1 MVIGVP
7 KEVRKQEYRV
17 SVTPSGVRELVLE
30 GQRVL
35 VERSA
40 GEGSGFTEAEYA
52 AAGAETAGRERV
64 FGEAELIV
72 KVKEPLPE
80 EYGLLR
86 EGQALF
92 TFLHL
97 APNREL
103 TDLLLEKKITAF
115 GYETLQDGG
124 ALPLLAPMSE
134 IAGRMSPIMASYYL
148 QRPAGGS
155 GVLPSGAPGVMPAN
169 ALVLGGGT
177 VGRNASR
184 VALALGMRVTV
195 LNRGMEKLRKLDQ
208 IFNGRISTMPSLRY
222 TIEEQLS
229 RADVV
234 IGAVL
239 VMGARSPVLVTG
251 EMVSNMK
258 KGSVIVDVSVDQGG
272 CMETTRPTTHD
283 APVYMVDGVVHYAVA
298 NMPGAYPRT
307 STLALTN
314 GTLAYVRKLASLGA
328 ERALRED
335 LPLRTALNTHAGMVA
350 HKGLSESTGLPYG
363 EVP

>member
-7 KEVRKQEYRV
+7 KEVKKQEYRV

-30 GQRVL
+30 GHRLL

-40 GEGSGFTEAEYA
+40 GEGSGFTDSEYD
-52 AAGAETAGRERV
+52 AAGVETAERERV

-103 TDLLLEKKITAF
+103 TDLLLERKITAF
-115 GYETLQDGG
+115 GYETLEDGG

-155 GVLPSGAPGVMPAN
+155 GVLPSGVPGVIPAN

-195 LNRGMEKLRKLDQ
+195 LNRGMEKLRELDR
-208 IFNGRISTMPSLRY
+208 IFSGLITTLPSLRY
-222 TIEEQLS
+222 NIEEQLS

-239 VMGARSPVLVTG
+239 VTGARSPVLVTA

-283 APVYMVDGVVHYAVA
+283 SPVYMVDGVVHYAVA

-307 STLALTN
+307 STMALTN
-314 GTLAYVRKLASLGA
+314 GTLAYIRKLASLGA
-328 ERALRED
+328 ERAIRED
-335 LPLRTALNTHAGMVA
+335 RHLRTALNTHAGKVTN
-350 HKGLSESTGLPYG
+350 KGLSESAGLPYV
-363 EVP
+363 EAP